1 VQLLDIFG
9 RRGYATG
16 RINEGP
22 CPFGAAEEPTANHDC
37 TRMDIASVCY
47 DFVRGMGKCIGGGS
61 RALTAARD
69 TLRESAEKLRPRFS
83 RERIRSII
91 SEELT
96 RLLGKGVELGGMEVE
111 ERLQVMAGAILALQ
125 ERVNELSARG
135 PVSAAD
141 MWKEIGSLEAAA
153 PLTDGERSILVN
165 VLRQNIALQKP
176 ELAAAAVDYAVA
188 ESP

>member
-1 VQLLDIFG
+1 
-9 RRGYATG
+9 
-16 RINEGP
+16 
-22 CPFGAAEEPTANHDC
+22 
-37 TRMDIASVCY
+37 MDFASVYY
-47 DFVRGMGKCIGGGS
+47 DFVRGMGECIGGVS
-61 RALTAARD
+61 RALASARE
-69 TLRESAEKLRPRFS
+69 TLRESARKLRPRFS

-96 RLLGKGVELGGMEVE
+96 RLLGKEGELRGVELE
-111 ERLQVMAGAILALQ
+111 ERLQAMAEAILALQ
-125 ERVNELSARG
+125 ERINELSARG

-153 PLTDGERSILVN
+153 PLTNGERSILVN

-176 ELAAAAVDYAVA
+176 ELADTAVDDGAA

>member
-1 VQLLDIFG
+1 L
-9 RRGYATG
+9 
-16 RINEGP
+16 
-22 CPFGAAEEPTANHDC
+22 
-37 TRMDIASVCY
+37 AS
-47 DFVRGMGKCIGGGS
+47 
-61 RALTAARD
+61 ARE
-69 TLRESAEKLRPRFS
+69 TLRESARKLRPRFS

-96 RLLGKGVELGGMEVE
+96 RLLGKEGELRGVELE
-111 ERLQVMAGAILALQ
+111 ERLQAMAEAILALQ
-125 ERVNELSARG
+125 ERINELSARG

-153 PLTDGERSILVN
+153 PLTNGERSILVN

-176 ELAAAAVDYAVA
+176 ELADTAVDDRAA

>member
-1 VQLLDIFG
+1 M
-9 RRGYATG
+9 GYG
-16 RINEGP
+16 
-22 CPFGAAEEPTANHDC
+22 C
-37 TRMDIASVCY
+37 TRMDFASVYY
-47 DFVRGMGKCIGGGS
+47 DFVRGMGKCIGGAS
-61 RALTAARD
+61 HALASARE
-69 TLRESAEKLRPRFS
+69 TLRESAKKLRPRFS

-96 RLLGKGVELGGMEVE
+96 RLLGKEAELRGAELE
-111 ERLQVMAGAILALQ
+111 ERLQVMVEAILALQ
-125 ERVNELSARG
+125 ERINELSARG

-153 PLTDGERSILVN
+153 PLTNGERSILVN

-176 ELAAAAVDYAVA
+176 ELADTAVDDGAA